1 VDYCT
6 LVLQYSS
13 AIDLI
18 KHACWCCFSV
28 PQTAWAKGHYYANP
42 SNRMWALL
50 FRAGITDRLL
60 RPEED
65 GTLPITA
72 GIGFTDL
79 GFGNAGTHSH
89 LFTSQTLQLWRA
101 SLYERL
107 LAHATRAAATVIAA
121 AAGDTGDASETAAA
135 AAAAFSRGC
144 PKVVAFSGKRQWQ
157 ELFFGTAGAKAQAA
171 SIQYGVQSIRPPGW
185 PYPADVT
192 QVIVLTSSSGAS
204 ALTNEQREAPYKL
217 LGTMLSSIEWSHST
231 A

>member
-1 VDYCT
+1 
-6 LVLQYSS
+6 
-13 AIDLI
+13 
-18 KHACWCCFSV
+18 
-28 PQTAWAKGHYYANP
+28 
-42 SNRMWALL
+42 MWALL
-50 FRAGITDRLL
+50 FKAGITDRLL

-89 LFTSQTLQLWRA
+89 LFKSQTLQLWRA

-107 LAHATRAAATVIAA
+107 LAHATRAAVTVAAAGGTADASEVAA
-121 AAGDTGDASETAAA
+121 AAVTD
-135 AAAAFSRGC
+135 FSQGC

-157 ELFFGTAGAKAQAA
+157 ELFFGTPEAKAQAA
-171 SIQYGVQSIRPPGW
+171 SIQYGVQLIRPPGW

-217 LGTMLSSIEWSHST
+217 LGSMLSSIEWPHN
-231 A
+231 AA

>member
-1 VDYCT
+1 
-6 LVLQYSS
+6 
-13 AIDLI
+13 
-18 KHACWCCFSV
+18 
-28 PQTAWAKGHYYANP
+28 
-42 SNRMWALL
+42 MWALL
-50 FRAGITDRLL
+50 FKAGITHRLL
-60 RPEED
+60 KPEED

-89 LFTSQTLQLWRA
+89 LFKSQTLQLWRA

-107 LAHATRAAATVIAA
+107 LAHATRAAVTVAA
-121 AAGDTGDASETAAA
+121 AANGTADASEVAAA
-135 AAAAFSRGC
+135 AAAVADFSQGC

-157 ELFFGTAGAKAQAA
+157 ELFFGTPEAKAQAA

-185 PYPADVT
+185 PYSADIT

-217 LGTMLSSIEWSHST
+217 LGSMLSSIEWPYSG